1 VIAEG
6 AEPAPATTGGSPM
19 RALIALLLGFAVGV
33 AAFMSGSA
41 TAIRVV
47 GWLEPVGTL
56 WVNAIRMTVLPLV
69 VASLVV
75 AVSDASPRTVG
86 RLGTRAFLA
95 FLFLLAILTV
105 LGALVVP
112 LIFARLT
119 IDPATA
125 QALRSSA
132 GATQPLPELPS
143 FVSWLVSLVPTNPMK
158 AAADG
163 AMLPLV
169 IFTLAFGLA
178 LGRLDA
184 ETRAPVVGFFRGVSE
199 AMAVLVRWVLAL
211 APIGVFVLALSL
223 ATKLG
228 TGVIGAV
235 AFYIIALCALLIM
248 AVLLLYAVVALFAPV
263 SLRLFARAAFPAQLV
278 AIMTRSSM
286 AALPVQLT
294 NTERVLGLPRTM
306 TSFVLPLASSTLRY
320 VQPLT
325 WQAYALFGATL
336 YGVHLGAPEIATL
349 SVSSLLLSFSVPGIP
364 SGSLYVI
371 APFLAAVGIPA
382 ECVGVLIA
390 LDLVPDVFKSL
401 TNATAHMA
409 AVVLVVRGE
418 SGDVQG

>member
-1 VIAEG
+1 
-6 AEPAPATTGGSPM
+6 M
-19 RALIALLLGFAVGV
+19 RALVALLLGFAVGV
-33 AAFMSGSA
+33 AAFISGSA

-95 FLFLLAILTV
+95 FLFLLAMLTV

-125 QALRSSA
+125 QALRTGA
-132 GATQPLPELPS
+132 AATQPPPELPS

-178 LGRLDA
+178 LGRIDA
-184 ETRAPVVGFFRGVSE
+184 ETRAPVVGFFRAVSE

-228 TGVIGAV
+228 SGVIGAV

-278 AIMTRSSM
+278 AITTRSSM

-294 NTERVLGLPRTM
+294 STERVLGLPRTM

-409 AVVLVVRGE
+409 AVVLVVRGH